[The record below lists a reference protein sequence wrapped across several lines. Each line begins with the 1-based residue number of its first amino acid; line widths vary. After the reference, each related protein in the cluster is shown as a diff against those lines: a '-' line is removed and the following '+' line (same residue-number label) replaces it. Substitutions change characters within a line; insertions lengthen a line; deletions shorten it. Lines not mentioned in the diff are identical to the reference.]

1 MMGVIGKQIT
11 SALVWRIAG
20 VCVLLLVMLAVSVGA
35 NVRQWADHRAYVNG
49 EKDRLNAAAAKAG
62 LQVAANIASERK
74 TDTQVLLQDL
84 REIAERGKRVRTVY
98 RKAAEKS
105 PLAAICAP
113 GAERIKAVNAGADK

>member
-1 MMGVIGKQIT
+1 MT
-11 SALVWRIAG
+11 SWWLAWRYVAILG
-20 VCVLLLVMLAVSVGA
+20 LLLILSVGL
-35 NVRQWADHRAYVNG
+35 NLRQWSDHRGYVNG

-62 LQVAANIASERK
+62 LQMAAKIASERK

-84 REIAERGKRVRTVY
+84 REIAERGRRVRTVY